1 MYIFHALF
9 DFMKFYIQS
18 CHLRSEIKTQSRNQN
33 KKVMAP
39 KKRFDTPF
47 TTEQEVWIVKQFHCG
62 LSPIEVKRAFRKE
75 HGLSRKIMNVQP
87 RQFKRVF

>member
-1 MYIFHALF
+1 MSFAIG
-9 DFMKFYIQS
+9 
-18 CHLRSEIKTQSRNQN
+18 N
-33 KKVMAP
+33 KNAEQKSKQKSNGAK

-87 RQFKRVF
+87 RQFKSFLSHIYILHYIYLTRL